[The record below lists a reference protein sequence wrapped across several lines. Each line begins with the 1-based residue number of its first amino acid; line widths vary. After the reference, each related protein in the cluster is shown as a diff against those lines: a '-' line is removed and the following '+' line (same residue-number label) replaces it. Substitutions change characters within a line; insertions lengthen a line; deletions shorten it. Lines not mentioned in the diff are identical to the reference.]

1 MERAGGDEQDVV
13 GTDDPILGRDRRAL
27 DDRKKVALNALAA
40 HVRAVAPFA
49 PRNLVELVE
58 EDDARVLG
66 TPDGLGDRLIHIDEL
81 LGLLLGQEPPRLGD
95 PHLPALRPAWHD
107 VREHVLEVDAH
118 LLHALAGQNL
128 DHRQRLLLH
137 LQLDETIVQPPSP
150 ELLAELVLGRLA
162 RGVRRDFLERA
173 R

>member
-1 MERAGGDEQDVV
+1 
-13 GTDDPILGRDRRAL
+13 LGRDRRAL

-107 VREHVLEVDAH
+107 EIGRASCRERVEVWE
-118 LLHALAGQNL
+118 GGGSV
-128 DHRQRLLLH
+128 
-137 LQLDETIVQPPSP
+137 E
-150 ELLAELVLGRLA
+150 AEP
-162 RGVRRDFLERA
+162 RA
-173 R
+173 EWTAV